1 MDTQKGHILL
11 ADDDA
16 SYAATMAE
24 LLRAEG
30 YDVTIAHDGDEAIEV
45 AGREQFDLLLA
56 DLEMPGN
63 ENLAL
68 VRGVAQR
75 HGNLPI
81 IIVTG
86 FPSMRTTMACIELPV
101 TAYLLKPVAF
111 QDLSDR
117 VAQAV
122 TRYRA
127 YRRAD
132 ERLDQWRQDLA
143 EVSSPAG
150 GTGPEAFMRLALR
163 NVMGSLT
170 DVEQLAGRAQTASAT
185 AAPPHTCQVLN
196 CPRGAQLVAAVQET
210 IYVLEETRSAFKST
224 RLRDLRRKLVLMLEH
239 Q

>member
-1 MDTQKGHILL
+1 MSNTKGHILL

-30 YDVTIAHDGDEAIEV
+30 YDVTIAGDGDQAFEV
-45 AGREQFDLLLA
+45 ASRGQFDLLLA

-63 ENLAL
+63 EDLAL
-68 VRGVAQR
+68 VRGVAKR

-117 VAQAV
+117 IAQAV
-122 TRYRA
+122 ARYRA

-132 ERLDQWRQDLA
+132 ERLEQWRQDLA
-143 EVSSPAG
+143 EVTSPQG

-170 DVEQLAGRAQTASAT
+170 DVEELAGRSQATVTAPS
-185 AAPPHTCQVLN
+185 PHTCQVLN

-210 IYVLEETRSAFKST
+210 IFVLEETRSAFKST
-224 RLRDLRRKLVLMLEH
+224 QLRDLRRKLALMLEH

>member
-1 MDTQKGHILL
+1 MSNTKGHILL

-30 YDVTIAHDGDEAIEV
+30 YDVTIAHDGEEAFEV
-45 AGREQFDLLLA
+45 ASRGQFDLLLA

-63 ENLAL
+63 EDLAL
-68 VRGVAQR
+68 VRGVARR

-111 QDLSDR
+111 QDLSER
-117 VAQAV
+117 IAQAV
-122 TRYRA
+122 ARYRA

-132 ERLDQWRQDLA
+132 ERLEQWRQDLA
-143 EVSSPAG
+143 EVASPQG

-170 DVEQLAGRAQTASAT
+170 DVEELAGRSQAT
-185 AAPPHTCQVLN
+185 ATAPSPHTCQVLN
-196 CPRGAQLVAAVQET
+196 CPRGAQLVAAVQEA

-224 RLRDLRRKLVLMLEH
+224 QLRDLRRKLVLLLEH

>member
-1 MDTQKGHILL
+1 MDKPKGHILL

-30 YDVTIAHDGDEAIEV
+30 YEVTVAKDGDEAFDV
-45 AGREQFDLLLA
+45 AQREQFDLLLA

-63 ENLAL
+63 EDLAL
-68 VRGVAQR
+68 VRGVSSR

-86 FPSMRTTMACIELPV
+86 FPSIRTTMACIELPV
-101 TAYLLKPVAF
+101 TAYLLKPVSF
-111 QDLSDR
+111 QDLSER
-117 VAQAV
+117 IAQAV

-132 ERLDQWRQDLA
+132 ERLEQWRQDLA
-143 EVSSPAG
+143 EVTTPTG

-163 NVMGSLT
+163 NVMGSLS
-170 DVEQLAGRAQTASAT
+170 DVGELAGRAQAAV
-185 AAPPHTCQVLN
+185 AAPAPHTCQVLN
-196 CPRGAQLVAAVQET
+196 CPRGAQLVAAMQET
-210 IYVLEETRSAFKST
+210 VYVLEETRSAFKST
-224 RLRDLRRKLVLMLEH
+224 QLRDLRRKLVLMLDH

>member
-1 MDTQKGHILL
+1 MDKSKGRILL

-30 YDVTIAHDGDEAIEV
+30 YDVTIAKDGDEAFNV
-45 AGREQFDLLLA
+45 AQREQFDLLLA

-63 ENLAL
+63 EDLAL
-68 VRGVAQR
+68 VRGVASR

-86 FPSMRTTMACIELPV
+86 FPSIRTTMACIELPV
-101 TAYLLKPVAF
+101 TAYLLKPVGF
-111 QDLSDR
+111 RELDER
-117 VAQAV
+117 IEQAV

-132 ERLDQWRQDLA
+132 ERLEQWRQDLA
-143 EVSSPAG
+143 EVSTPTG

-163 NVMGSLT
+163 NVMGSLS
-170 DVEQLAGRAQTASAT
+170 DVGELAGRTQG
-185 AAPPHTCQVLN
+185 AAVAPAPHTCQVLN
-196 CPRGAQLVAAVQET
+196 CPRAAQLVAAVQET
-210 IYVLEETRSAFKST
+210 VFVLEETRSAFKST
-224 RLRDLRRKLVLMLEH
+224 QLRDLRRKLVLMLDH

>member
-1 MDTQKGHILL
+1 MDKVRGRILL

-16 SYAATMAE
+16 SYAGTMAE

-30 YDVTIAHDGDEAIEV
+30 YEVTIAGSGDEAFDV

-63 ENLAL
+63 EDLSL
-68 VRGVAQR
+68 VRGVARR

-101 TAYLLKPVAF
+101 TAYLLKPVDFA
-111 QDLSDR
+111 DLSER
-117 VAQAV
+117 VHQAV
-122 TRYRA
+122 ARYRA

-132 ERLDQWRQDLA
+132 ERLEQWRHDLA
-143 EVSSPAG
+143 EATAPAS

-170 DVEQLAGRAQTASAT
+170 DVEQLAERSQAT
-185 AAPPHTCQVLN
+185 AAAAPHTCQVLS
-196 CPRGAQLVAAVQET
+196 CPRGAQLVEAIRET
-210 IYVLEETRSAFKST
+210 VFVLEETRSSFKST
-224 RLRDLRRKLVLMLEH
+224 SLRDLRRKLVLMLEH

>member
-1 MDTQKGHILL
+1 MDKSNGRILL

-30 YDVTIAHDGDEAIEV
+30 YEVTVAKDGDEAFEV
-45 AGREQFDLLLA
+45 AKREQFDLLLA

-63 ENLAL
+63 EDLAL
-68 VRGVAQR
+68 VRGVSSR

-86 FPSMRTTMACIELPV
+86 FPSIRTTMACIELPV
-101 TAYLLKPVAF
+101 TAYLLKPVSF
-111 QDLSDR
+111 QDLSER
-117 VAQAV
+117 IAQAV

-127 YRRAD
+127 YRKAD
-132 ERLDQWRQDLA
+132 ERLEQWRQDLA
-143 EVSSPAG
+143 EVTTPGG

-163 NVMGSLT
+163 NVMGSLS
-170 DVEQLAGRAQTASAT
+170 DVGELAGRAQAAV
-185 AAPPHTCQVLN
+185 AAPAPHTCQILN
-196 CPRGAQLVAAVQET
+196 CPRAAQLVAAVQET
-210 IYVLEETRSAFKST
+210 VFVLEETRSAFKST
-224 RLRDLRRKLVLMLEH
+224 QLRDLRRKLVLMLDH

>member
-1 MDTQKGHILL
+1 MEEPRKGRILL

-30 YDVTIAHDGDEAIEV
+30 YDVTSVGDGEQAFEV
-45 AGREQFDLLLA
+45 AGREEFDLLLA

-63 ENLAL
+63 EDLAL
-68 VRGVAQR
+68 VRGVAKR

-111 QDLSDR
+111 QDLADR
-117 VAQAV
+117 VSQAV

-132 ERLDQWRQDLA
+132 ERLEQWRQDLA
-143 EVSSPAG
+143 EVASPTG

-170 DVEQLAGRAQTASAT
+170 DVEQLAGRSQASVT